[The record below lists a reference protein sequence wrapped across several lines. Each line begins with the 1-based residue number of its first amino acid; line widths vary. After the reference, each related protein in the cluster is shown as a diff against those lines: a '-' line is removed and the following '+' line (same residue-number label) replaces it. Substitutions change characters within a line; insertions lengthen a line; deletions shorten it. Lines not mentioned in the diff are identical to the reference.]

1 MQLSAFD
8 GLIGLV
14 LGIWATLIGY
24 GFVPLSD
31 DALQNGRTLDRF
43 GLWFK
48 IFGPAVAVWSGVS
61 IVRAFA

>member
-14 LGIWATLIGY
+14 LGLWATLIGY
-24 GFVPLSD
+24 GLVPLSD
-31 DALQNGRTLDRF
+31 DPLKNARTLDRF

-48 IFGPAVAVWSGVS
+48 ILGPAVAVWSAVS
-61 IVRAFA
+61 IVKAFA